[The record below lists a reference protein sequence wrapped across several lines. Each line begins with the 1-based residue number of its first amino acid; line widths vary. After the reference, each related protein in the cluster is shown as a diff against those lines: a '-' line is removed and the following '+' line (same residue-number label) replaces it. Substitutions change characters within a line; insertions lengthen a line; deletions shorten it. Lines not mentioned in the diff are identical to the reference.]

1 MKKKKKLYTLK
12 YLSVKAFHNH
22 KKYNTR
28 VGGSGENKNT
38 DFPENEQLAHNPV
51 LSAV

>member
-1 MKKKKKLYTLK
+1 MKIKRIVHIKN
-12 YLSVKAFHNH
+12 LSVKAFHNH

-51 LSAV
+51 LSVV